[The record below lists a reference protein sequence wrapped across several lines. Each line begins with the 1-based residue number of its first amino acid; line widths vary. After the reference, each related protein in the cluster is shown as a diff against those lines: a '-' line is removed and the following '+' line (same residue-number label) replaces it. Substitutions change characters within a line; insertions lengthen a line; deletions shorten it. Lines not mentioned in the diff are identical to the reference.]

1 MFHHKI
7 SGNICAYVD
16 NFGDNHNFSTGF
28 SPLSTK
34 YSLEHVDNSL
44 KTCKFKLENLHPSSI
59 SQQISTID
67 PFCSQNQMV
76 ESSNEPSYTV
86 KVDFMEKE
94 VHTLIR
100 RFFFVSYPQSCL
112 LFVFFPAATSFPI
125 LELAFPLA
133 VQWFIDDLLLGDDWN
148 MILTVGFLLL
158 LVYVISTLLQYV
170 VTYFG
175 HKLGINIETDMRDEL
190 FHHVQKQ
197 SFRFFDNTKTGH
209 LMTRIT
215 TDLFDLGE
223 LAHHGPEDFFISI
236 MTFSGAFIIMFLI
249 NPLLATI
256 ILVAIPILIFLIS
269 FGNIRMNRA
278 WKRMYQDI
286 ADVNARIED
295 AVSGVRV
302 VQAFTN
308 EDYEMERFRE
318 NNKKFRRAKLG
329 AYKVMAI
336 VHSNI
341 YLLMRLMMLLV
352 LVFGAWLS
360 FNNRLSYGELVSFIL
375 LMNVLTN
382 PINKITALLEM
393 YPKGMAGFKRFSE
406 MLEVDPDVKERPNA
420 VKVDQLQ
427 GNIEFQNVTFRYE
440 EEKVPV
446 LENINF
452 KIHAGETVALV
463 GPSGAGKTTISSL
476 IPRFY
481 DVDGGSIKI
490 DGIDIR
496 DMTKKSLRKNI
507 GVVQQ
512 DVFLFT
518 GTVKENIAYGN
529 LNATDEE
536 IYEAAR
542 RAHMDEFIRELPDGY
557 HTQIGERGLKLSGG
571 QKQRISIARMF
582 LKNPPILI
590 LDEATSALDTETER
604 LIQESLDDLAKNRT
618 TLVIAHRL
626 ATIKNADRI
635 FVVTKNGIEEQGTHD
650 ELLAKNGLFARLHHV
665 QMS

>member
-1 MFHHKI
+1 M
-7 SGNICAYVD
+7 
-16 NFGDNHNFSTGF
+16 
-28 SPLSTK
+28 
-34 YSLEHVDNSL
+34 
-44 KTCKFKLENLHPSSI
+44 
-59 SQQISTID
+59 
-67 PFCSQNQMV
+67 
-76 ESSNEPSYTV
+76 
-86 KVDFMEKE
+86 DF
-94 VHTLIR
+94 T
-100 RFFFVSYPQSCL
+100 
-112 LFVFFPAATSFPI
+112 AAIIVAI

-133 VQWFIDDLLLGDDWN
+133 VQWFIDDLLMGDNWN
-148 MILTVGFLLL
+148 IIITVGFLLL
-158 LVYVISTLLQYV
+158 LIYIISTFLQYV
-170 VTYFG
+170 VTYLG
-175 HKLGINIETDMRDEL
+175 HKLGVNIETDMRTDL

-209 LMTRIT
+209 MMSRIT

-236 MTFSGAFIIMFLI
+236 MTFFGAFFIMFMI
-249 NPLLATI
+249 NPLLALI
-256 ILVAIPILIFLIS
+256 ILIAVPILIFLITY
-269 FGNIRMNRA
+269 GNIRMNKS
-278 WKRMYQDI
+278 WKMMYEDI
-286 ADVNARIED
+286 ADVNARVED

-308 EDYEMERFRE
+308 ETFEMERFE
-318 NNKKFRRAKLG
+318 KNNHSFKRAKIG
-329 AYKVMAI
+329 AYKVMAV

-341 YLLMRLMMLLV
+341 YLLMRLMSLMV
-352 LVFGAWLS
+352 LVFGAWLT
-360 FNNRLSYGELVSFIL
+360 FNNRMTYGELVSFIL

-393 YPKGMAGFKRFSE
+393 YPKGMAGFKRFTE
-406 MLEVDPDVKERPNA
+406 MMDVDPDVKDRPDA
-420 VKVDQLQ
+420 VHVNNLKGD
-427 GNIEFQNVTFRYE
+427 IAFKHVTFGYE
-440 EEKVPV
+440 DDKSAV
-446 LENINF
+446 LNNLSMQ
-452 KIHAGETVALV
+452 IHSGETVAFV

-481 DVDGGSIKI
+481 DVQDGGIEI

-496 DMTKKSLRKNI
+496 DMTKNSLRSNI

-518 GTVKENIAYGN
+518 GTLKENIAYGK

-542 RAHMDEFIRELPDGY
+542 RAHMDEFIHELPAGFD
-557 HTQIGERGLKLSGG
+557 TQIGERGLKLSGG
-571 QKQRISIARMF
+571 QKQRIAIARMF

-604 LIQESLDDLAKNRT
+604 IIQQSLNELAKNRT

-626 ATIKNADRI
+626 ATIRNADRI
-635 FVVTKNGIEEQGTHD
+635 MVVTKNGIEEQGTHE
-650 ELLAKNGLFARLHHV
+650 ELLAKNGHFARLHNV

>member
-1 MFHHKI
+1 M
-7 SGNICAYVD
+7 
-16 NFGDNHNFSTGF
+16 
-28 SPLSTK
+28 
-34 YSLEHVDNSL
+34 
-44 KTCKFKLENLHPSSI
+44 
-59 SQQISTID
+59 
-67 PFCSQNQMV
+67 
-76 ESSNEPSYTV
+76 
-86 KVDFMEKE
+86 DF
-94 VHTLIR
+94 T
-100 RFFFVSYPQSCL
+100 
-112 LFVFFPAATSFPI
+112 AAIIVAI

-133 VQWFIDDLLLGDDWN
+133 VQWFIDDLLMGDNWN
-148 MILTVGFLLL
+148 IIITVGFLLL
-158 LVYVISTLLQYV
+158 LIYIISTFLQYV
-170 VTYFG
+170 VTYLG
-175 HKLGINIETDMRDEL
+175 HKLGVNIETDMRTDL

-209 LMTRIT
+209 MMSRIT

-236 MTFSGAFIIMFLI
+236 MTFFGAFFIMFMI
-249 NPLLATI
+249 NPLLALI
-256 ILVAIPILIFLIS
+256 ILIAVPILIFLITY
-269 FGNIRMNRA
+269 GNIRMNKS
-278 WKRMYQDI
+278 WKMMYEDI
-286 ADVNARIED
+286 ADVNARVED

-308 EDYEMERFRE
+308 EKFEMERFE
-318 NNKKFRRAKLG
+318 KNNHSFKRAKIG
-329 AYKVMAI
+329 AYKVMAV

-341 YLLMRLMMLLV
+341 YLLMRLMSLMV
-352 LVFGAWLS
+352 LVFGAWLT
-360 FNNRLSYGELVSFIL
+360 FNNRMTYGELVSFIL

-393 YPKGMAGFKRFSE
+393 YPKGMAGFKRFTE
-406 MLEVDPDVKERPNA
+406 MMDVDPDVKDRPDA
-420 VKVDQLQ
+420 VHVNNLKGD
-427 GNIEFQNVTFRYE
+427 IAFKHVTFGYE
-440 EEKVPV
+440 DDKSAV
-446 LENINF
+446 LNNLSMQ
-452 KIHAGETVALV
+452 IHSGETVAFV

-481 DVDGGSIKI
+481 DVQDGGIEI

-496 DMTKKSLRKNI
+496 DMTKNSLRSNI

-518 GTVKENIAYGN
+518 GTLKENIAYGK

-542 RAHMDEFIRELPDGY
+542 RAHMDEFIHELPAGFD
-557 HTQIGERGLKLSGG
+557 TQIGERGLKLSGG
-571 QKQRISIARMF
+571 QKQRIAIARMF

-604 LIQESLDDLAKNRT
+604 IIQQSLNELAKNRT

-626 ATIKNADRI
+626 ATIRNADRI
-635 FVVTKNGIEEQGTHD
+635 MVVTKNGIEEQGTHE
-650 ELLAKNGLFARLHHV
+650 ELLAKNGHFARLHNV